1 MLAPIF
7 NLIDIVLGLYVLII
21 VIRVLLNLLQAFGV
35 VSRRQ
40 NPLVGNVEDFCISLT
55 EPALRMIPRGLRYF
69 GNVDFAPLILLLV
82 IQVLVRPYVAMFGAM
97 LS

>member
-7 NLIDIVLGLYVLII
+7 NLIDVVLGLYVLVI
-21 VIRVLLNLLQAFGV
+21 VIRVLLNLLQVFGV

-40 NPLVGNVEDFCISLT
+40 NPLVGNVEDFCTAVT
-55 EPALRMIPRGLRYF
+55 EPLLRPLRRIIPNLNGIDF
-69 GNVDFAPLILLLV
+69 GPLVLLLL